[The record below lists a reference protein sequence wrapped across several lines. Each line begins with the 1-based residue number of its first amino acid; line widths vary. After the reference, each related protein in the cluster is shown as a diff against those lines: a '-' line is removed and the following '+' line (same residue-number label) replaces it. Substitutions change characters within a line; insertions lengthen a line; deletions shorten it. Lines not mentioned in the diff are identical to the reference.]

1 MRRAAKKKDKK
12 PKDPRD
18 KGIFQRK
25 DVDGNVTW
33 WARIVRVDGNGI
45 PHQYTRRANDK
56 SHARRLKK
64 ELEDEHA
71 SNGER
76 GLDGAR
82 MAFRELAALYKTSRL
97 IPAVYH
103 GEGDAQ
109 RKVGGLR
116 SVIAPQGFLETLT
129 AHFGAKLIRNLTHYD
144 IEQFK
149 LNRLSEP
156 TRKDVARHERELKK
170 NPKAVLR
177 STRTIAS
184 VNRELELMRAVMRFA
199 KRQRWISLS
208 PFEEGTPLISKADET
223 RRERI
228 LSHDEERRLLEA
240 CGPRTL
246 RYTWRGK
253 QITAQ
258 DDGERRA
265 HLRAIVIAALDTA
278 MRRGELFKLR
288 WRDVDFESRLIKII
302 ALNSK
307 TARPRT
313 VAITPRL
320 GVELERLRDLAPNDP
335 NALVFGVTDTIK
347 KSFAAACKAAGIEG
361 FRFHDCRHTAITR
374 MVQAGIA
381 PIEIMKISGHTQHV
395 TFARYVNPDTGAVQR
410 AADALA
416 AFNTAAGVQNASEMV
431 N

>member
-1 MRRAAKKKDKK
+1 
-12 PKDPRD
+12 
-18 KGIFQRK
+18 
-25 DVDGNVTW
+25 
-33 WARIVRVDGNGI
+33 VRVDGNGV

-56 SHARRLKK
+56 SNARRLKK
-64 ELEDEHA
+64 ELENEHA

-82 MAFRELAALYKTSRL
+82 MAFRELATLYKTSRL

-129 AHFGAKLIRNLTHYD
+129 AHFGAKLIRNITHAD
-144 IEQFK
+144 IDQFK
-149 LNRLSEP
+149 LNRLSAP

-170 NPKAVLR
+170 NPKAELR

-199 KRQRWISLS
+199 QRQGWLLRS
-208 PFEEGTPLISKADET
+208 PFEQGEPLISKSDEA
-223 RRERI
+223 RRERV
-228 LSHDEERRLLEA
+228 LTHDEEQCLLEA
-240 CGPRTL
+240 CGPRTFV
-246 RYTWRGK
+246 YTWRGK
-253 QITAQ
+253 QITAH
-258 DDGERRA
+258 DDGERRT
-265 HLRAIVIAALDTA
+265 HLRALIIAALDTA

-288 WRDVDFESRLIKII
+288 WRDVDLNDRLIKII

-307 TARPRT
+307 TARPRK

-320 GVELERLRDLAPNDP
+320 GVELERLRVQAPDDP

-374 MVQAGIA
+374 MVQANI
-381 PIEIMKISGHTQHV
+381 PPMEIMKISGHTQHV

-410 AADALA
+410 AAEALA
-416 AFNTAAGVQNASEMV
+416 AFNAAQKTQDMAETV

>member
-1 MRRAAKKKDKK
+1 MKRASKQKVNK
-12 PKDPRD
+12 PKAPRD

-25 DVDGNVTW
+25 DAEGNITW
-33 WARIVRVDGNGI
+33 WARIVRVDGNGT
-45 PHQYTRRANDK
+45 PHQYTRRADDK
-56 SHARRLKK
+56 SHARRLKR
-64 ELEDEHA
+64 ELEDEHN

-82 MAFRELAALYKTSRL
+82 MVFRELASYYKTNRL
-97 IPAVYH
+97 VPAIYH
-103 GEGDAQ
+103 GEGEAQ

-116 SVIAPQGFLETLT
+116 SYKAPQGFLETLI
-129 AHFGAKLIRNLTHYD
+129 AHFGAKLIRNITHDD

-149 LNRLSEP
+149 RTRLNEP
-156 TRKDVARHERELKK
+156 TRSDIASHERELKR
-170 NPKAVLR
+170 NTKAERR

-199 KRQRWISLS
+199 QRQGWLVRS
-208 PFEEGTPLISKADET
+208 PFEMGNPLISKADET
-223 RRERI
+223 RRERV
-228 LSHDEERRLLEA
+228 LTHDEEQRLLEA

-246 RYTWRGK
+246 VYTLRGK
-253 QITAQ
+253 QITTQ
-258 DDGERRA
+258 DDGERRT
-265 HLRAIVIAALDTA
+265 HLRALIIAALDTA
-278 MRRGELFKLR
+278 MRRGELFKLV
-288 WRDVDFESRLIKII
+288 WRDVDLEGRLIRII

-320 GVELERLRDLAPNDP
+320 YAELERLRAQAPDDP
-335 NALVFGVTDTIK
+335 KTLVFGVKDTVK

-374 MVQAGIA
+374 MVQAKIA
-381 PIEIMKISGHTQHV
+381 PMEIMKISGHTQHV
-395 TFARYVNPDTGAVQR
+395 TFTRYVNPDTGSVYR

-416 AFNTAAGVQNASEMV
+416 AYNAAAVTKNSAETI

>member
-1 MRRAAKKKDKK
+1 MRKAAKKTDKK

-18 KGIFQRK
+18 RGIFQRK
-25 DVDGNVTW
+25 DVDGNVSW
-33 WARIVRVDGNGI
+33 WARIVRVDGNGT

-64 ELEDEHA
+64 ELEEEHA

-82 MAFRELAALYKTSRL
+82 MTFRELAALYKTSRL
-97 IPAVYH
+97 IPAQYH

-129 AHFGAKLIRNLTHYD
+129 AHFGAKLIRNITHED

-149 LNRLSEP
+149 RQRLGEP

-170 NPKAVLR
+170 SPKAVLR
-177 STRTIAS
+177 STRAIAS
-184 VNRELELMRAVMRFA
+184 VNRELELLRAVMRFA
-199 KRQRWISLS
+199 QRQRWISRS

-223 RRERI
+223 RRERV
-228 LSHDEERRLLEA
+228 LSHDEERRLLDA

-246 RYTWRGK
+246 HYKWRGK

-265 HLRAIVIAALDTA
+265 HLRALIIAALDTA

-288 WRDVDFESRLIKII
+288 WRDVDLEGRSIRII

-313 VAITPRL
+313 VSITPRL
-320 GVELERLRDLAPNDP
+320 GAELERLRALAPKDP
-335 NALVFGVTDTIK
+335 DALVFGVTDTIK

-374 MVQAGIA
+374 MIA
-381 PIEIMKISGHTQHV
+381 VGAHPTEVMKISGHTQHS
-395 TFARYVNPDTGAVQR
+395 TFVRYVNPDTEALQR
-410 AADALA
+410 VADALA
-416 AFNTAAGVQNASEMV
+416 AYNASQGV
-431 N
+431 